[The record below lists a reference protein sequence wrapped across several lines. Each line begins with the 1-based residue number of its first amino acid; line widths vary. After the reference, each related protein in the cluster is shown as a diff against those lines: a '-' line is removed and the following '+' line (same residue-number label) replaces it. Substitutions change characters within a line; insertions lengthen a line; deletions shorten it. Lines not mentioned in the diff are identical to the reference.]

1 MAFDPLIRDKIK
13 DVRQLVSAGEA
24 VEKCIDGTSIVAS
37 IDLEFDSMEE
47 LDAFT
52 PLVVDGIH
60 VRIV

>member
-1 MAFDPLIRDKIK
+1 M
-13 DVRQLVSAGEA
+13 
-24 VEKCIDGTSIVAS
+24 EKCIDGTSIVAS
-37 IDLEFDSMEE
+37 VDLEFDSMEE